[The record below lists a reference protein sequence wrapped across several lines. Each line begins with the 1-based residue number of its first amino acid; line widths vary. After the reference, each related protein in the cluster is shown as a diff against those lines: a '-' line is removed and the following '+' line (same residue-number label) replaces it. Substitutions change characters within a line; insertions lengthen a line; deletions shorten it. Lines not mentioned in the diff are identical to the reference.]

1 MTVLSPPRP
10 AVIDRALRDART
22 WCAGHTID
30 DRPALVHA
38 VRVAVTIGEHVPA
51 PPPEVIAAALLHD
64 APDLAPAALD
74 VYQVLTTGYGPEVP
88 RIIAAL
94 QAEHRALDEPDPPI
108 RVDDQ
113 PVLLASTAD
122 KIVALTSLLRR
133 ARATGDV
140 TGFFAQRPVLCGLLP
155 HFRAFQQAAHPRV
168 PASMSAHL
176 DAVLARLEQVAAGIL
191 SAGVR

>member
-1 MTVLSPPRP
+1 MTVLSPPRT
-10 AVIDRALRDART
+10 AVIDRALHDARA

-51 PPPEVIAAALLHD
+51 PRPEVIVAALLHD

-74 VYQVLTTGYGPEVP
+74 VYQVLTTDYGPEVP

-94 QAEHRALDEPDPPI
+94 QAEHRALDVPDPPI

-133 ARATGDV
+133 ARASGDV
-140 TGFFAQRPVLCGLLP
+140 PGFFGRRPVLCGLLP
-155 HFRAFQQAAHPRV
+155 HFRAFHQAAHPRV
-168 PASMSAHL
+168 PASMSTHL
-176 DAVLARLEQVAAGIL
+176 DTVLARLEQATAGITQTD
-191 SAGVR
+191 AR